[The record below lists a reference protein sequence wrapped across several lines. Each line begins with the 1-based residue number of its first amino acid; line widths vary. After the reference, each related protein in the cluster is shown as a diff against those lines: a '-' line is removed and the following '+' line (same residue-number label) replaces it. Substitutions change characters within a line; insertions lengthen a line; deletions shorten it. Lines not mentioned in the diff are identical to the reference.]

1 MNASSR
7 PSPSRLSRFV
17 ERCADAIMRHRR
29 ILLTLCLAVTVA
41 LGCSATRLRLDPGFN
56 KMIPMQHPYMQVF
69 NRYAS
74 AFPGANTILVSLRW
88 KGHGDIYNPAFMDDL
103 RHATD
108 DVFFIPGVNRSRV
121 FSLFTPNVRYTE
133 VTEAG
138 FRGDVVV
145 PGQFSSSNPDDLAKV
160 RRNVARS
167 GQIGRLVGNDLH
179 SALIRAE
186 LRETDPVTGKHLDYS
201 AVARQLEQI
210 RARYSN
216 QDVEVDIIGFA
227 KLVGDVEA
235 GISGVIGFFALAF
248 LITAALLFAYTRS
261 AKTTVLALFVALLP
275 VVWLLGALPVL
286 GLGIDPM
293 SILVPFLIFSIG
305 VSHAVQMTNAW
316 KQALVAG
323 MSSTDAARD
332 AFRKLFVPGTVALLT
347 NALGFMVIM
356 RIQIEIVRELGVTAC
371 LGVLLM
377 IVTNKV
383 FLPILLSYT
392 RLEAG
397 TLARAKNRAAQG
409 GSRLWTRF
417 AMFARPA
424 PALGVFVI
432 ALLLLAF
439 GARESRKLQ
448 IGDIGAGAP
457 ELRATSRYNLDN
469 ARITSQYNIGVDAL
483 AVIVETTGYDDACL
497 HYPVMSAIER
507 FEMEMRG
514 VAGVQSV
521 VSVPSLAKISIA
533 AFNEGNPRWGALP
546 RSSDGLTQGSSA
558 FDPDNGMNT
567 ENCQAIQVLIYTTD
581 HEGKT
586 IAHIVDEI
594 KRLAA
599 QDHTPNIAFR
609 LAGGNVGVMAAT
621 NEAVG
626 DAEVAML
633 LSIFGAIALLC
644 FVTFRSW
651 RAVLCIVVPLTVVSI
666 LCNAVMAWLGIGLK
680 VATLPVITLGVGVG
694 VDYGIY
700 LYERLQHEVRG
711 GATLPEAFAAAMR
724 QRGTA
729 ALFTAV
735 TMFIGVGT
743 WAFSALKFQVDMGVL
758 LAFMF
763 LVNLF
768 GAVFLLPAL
777 AAWLG
782 VERAERRAASRIGAA
797 GVAVATVRNPTGA
810 ADAPVRGAA
819 SAPGEVEPAAL
830 EHGNPGR

>member
-1 MNASSR
+1 MTTTPRTSA
-7 PSPSRLSRFV
+7 LARFV
-17 ERCADAIMRHRR
+17 DRCASAIMRHRLV
-29 ILLTLCLAVTVA
+29 LLTLCVA
-41 LGCSATRLRLDPGFN
+41 LTAAFGYSATRLRLDPGFN
-56 KMIPMQHPYMQVF
+56 KMIPMEHPYMQVF

-74 AFPGANTILVSLRW
+74 AFPGANTVLVSLRW
-88 KGHGDIYNPAFMDDL
+88 KGQGDIYNEPFMDAL

-145 PGQFSSSNPDDLAKV
+145 PGQFSSNNPDDLAKV

-167 GQIGRLVGNDLH
+167 GQIGRLVSNDLKA
-179 SALIRAE
+179 ALIRAE
-186 LRETDPVTGKHLDYS
+186 LRETDPVTGKRLDYS
-201 AVARQLEQI
+201 AVAKQLEQI
-210 RARYSN
+210 RARYAN
-216 QDVEVDIIGFA
+216 ANVEVDIIGFA

-235 GISGVIGFFALAF
+235 GIAGVMVFFGIAF
-248 LITAALLFAYTRS
+248 AITALLLLAYTRS
-261 AKTTVLALFVALLP
+261 WRTTALALCVALLP
-275 VVWLLGALPVL
+275 VVWLLGALPML

-316 KQALVAG
+316 KQALATG
-323 MSSTDAARD
+323 LSSADAARD

-356 RIQIEIVRELGVTAC
+356 RIRIDIVRELGITAC

-392 RLEAG
+392 RLERGALVRAQRRVAQQKSG
-397 TLARAKNRAAQG
+397 GRADGWARFG
-409 GSRLWTRF
+409 V
-417 AMFARPA
+417 FARPL
-424 PALGVFVI
+424 PALGVFAV
-432 ALLLLAF
+432 ALALLAF
-439 GARESRKLQ
+439 GAQASRALQ
-448 IGDIGAGAP
+448 IGDIGSGAP

-483 AVIVETTGYDDACL
+483 AVIVETQGYDDACL

-507 FEMEMRG
+507 FEMQMRG

-521 VSVPSLAKISIA
+521 VSVPSLAKVSIA
-533 AFNEGNPRWGALP
+533 AFNEGNLRWGALP
-546 RSSDGLTQGSSA
+546 RSSDGLTQGASA

-567 ENCQAIQVLIYTTD
+567 ENCQAIQVLIYTD
-581 HEGKT
+581 NHEGRT

-594 KRLAA
+594 KRFAA
-599 QDHTPNIAFR
+599 EDETQGVAFR

-621 NEAVG
+621 NEAVA
-626 DAEVAML
+626 DAEIAML

-651 RAVLCIVVPLTVVSI
+651 RAVLCIIVPLTIVSI

-700 LYERLQHEVRG
+700 LYERLQHELRA
-711 GATLPEAFAAAMR
+711 GASLPEAFGAAMR

-743 WAFSALKFQVDMGVL
+743 WAGSALKFQMDMGVL

-782 VERAERRAASRIGAA
+782 VERAERRAAQGSKAA
-797 GVAVATVRNPTGA
+797 LHGTAVAQAR
-810 ADAPVRGAA
+810 
-819 SAPGEVEPAAL
+819 S
-830 EHGNPGR
+830 

>member
-1 MNASSR
+1 MTATPRTSA
-7 PSPSRLSRFV
+7 LARFV
-17 ERCADAIMRHRR
+17 DRCASAIMRHRLV
-29 ILLTLCLAVTVA
+29 LLTLCVA
-41 LGCSATRLRLDPGFN
+41 LTAAFGYSATRLRLDPGFN
-56 KMIPMQHPYMQVF
+56 KMIPMEHPYMQVF

-74 AFPGANTILVSLRW
+74 AFPGANTVLVSLRW
-88 KGHGDIYNPAFMDDL
+88 KGQGDIYNEPFMDAL

-145 PGQFSSSNPDDLAKV
+145 PGQFSSNNPADLAKV

-167 GQIGRLVGNDLH
+167 GQIGRLVSNDLKA
-179 SALIRAE
+179 ALIRAE
-186 LRETDPVTGKHLDYS
+186 LRETDPATGKRLDYS
-201 AVARQLEQI
+201 AVAKQLEQI
-210 RARYSN
+210 RARYASQN
-216 QDVEVDIIGFA
+216 VEVDIIGFA

-235 GISGVIGFFALAF
+235 GIAGVMVFFGIAF
-248 LITAALLFAYTRS
+248 AITALLLLAYTRS
-261 AKTTVLALFVALLP
+261 LRTTALALCVALLP
-275 VVWLLGALPVL
+275 VVWLLGALPML

-316 KQALVAG
+316 KQALATG
-323 MSSTDAARD
+323 LSSAEAARD

-356 RIQIEIVRELGVTAC
+356 RIRIDIVRELGITAC

-392 RLEAG
+392 RLERGA
-397 TLARAKNRAAQG
+397 LARAQSRVAQRRSG
-409 GSRLWTRF
+409 AKADGWARF
-417 AMFARPA
+417 GVFARPL
-424 PALGVFVI
+424 PALGVF
-432 ALLLLAF
+432 ALALGLLAF
-439 GARESRKLQ
+439 GAQASRALQ
-448 IGDIGAGAP
+448 IGDIGSGAP
-457 ELRATSRYNLDN
+457 ELRATSRYNVDN

-483 AVIVETTGYDDACL
+483 AVIVETQGYDDACL

-507 FEMEMRG
+507 FEMQMRG

-521 VSVPSLAKISIA
+521 VSVPSLAKVSIA
-533 AFNEGNPRWGALP
+533 AFNEGNPRWAALP
-546 RSSDGLTQGSSA
+546 RSSDGLTQGAGA

-567 ENCQAIQVLIYTTD
+567 ENCQAIQVLIYTD
-581 HEGKT
+581 NHEGRT

-594 KRLAA
+594 KRFAA
-599 QDHTPNIAFR
+599 EDETKGVAFR

-621 NEAVG
+621 NEAVA
-626 DAEVAML
+626 DAEIAML

-651 RAVLCIVVPLTVVSI
+651 RAVLCIVVPLTIVSI

-700 LYERLQHEVRG
+700 LYERLQHELRA
-711 GATLPEAFAAAMR
+711 GASLPEAFGAAMR

-743 WAFSALKFQVDMGVL
+743 WAGSALKFQVDMGVL

-782 VERAERRAASRIGAA
+782 VERAERRAAQGSEAA
-797 GVAVATVRNPTGA
+797 
-810 ADAPVRGAA
+810 VRGAA
-819 SAPGEVEPAAL
+819 VAQA
-830 EHGNPGR
+830 GR

>member
-1 MNASSR
+1 MNDLFR
-7 PSPSRLSRFV
+7 PPEVTRASRLTRFV
-17 ERCADAIMRHRR
+17 ERCADAIMLHRR
-29 ILLTLCLAVTVA
+29 LLLTLCVA
-41 LGCSATRLRLDPGFN
+41 LTLALGWSATRLRLDPGFN

-69 NRYAS
+69 ERYAS
-74 AFPGANTILVSLRW
+74 AFPGANTVLVSLRW
-88 KGHGDIYNPAFMDDL
+88 KGPGDIYNQTFMDEL

-145 PGQFSSSNPDDLAKV
+145 PGQFSSASREDLEKI

-167 GQIGRLVGNDLH
+167 GQIGQLVGNDLK

-186 LRETDPVTGKHLDYS
+186 LREVDPATGKRLDYS
-201 AVARQLEQI
+201 AVARQLEKI
-210 RARYSN
+210 RAHYAN
-216 QDVEVDIIGFA
+216 QNVDVNIIGFA
-227 KLVGDVEA
+227 KLVGDVED
-235 GISGVIGFFALAF
+235 GIAGVIGFFALAF
-248 LITAALLFAYTRS
+248 FVTGVLLLLYTRS
-261 AKTTVLALFVALLP
+261 LKTTLLALLVASLP
-275 VVWLLGALPVL
+275 VVWLLGVLPLL

-323 MSSTDAARD
+323 ASPVDAARD

-347 NALGFMVIM
+347 NALGFLVIM
-356 RIQIEIVRELGVTAC
+356 RIQIDIVRELGITAC

-392 RLEAG
+392 RLERG
-397 TLARAKNRAAQG
+397 TLKRAQRVAAAG
-409 GSRLWTRF
+409 GNRLWAGF
-417 AMFARPA
+417 AIFAKPL
-424 PALGVFVI
+424 PALGVFAI
-432 ALLLLAF
+432 ALVLLAF
-439 GARESRKLQ
+439 GTLESRKLE

-457 ELRATSRYNLDN
+457 ELRSTSRYNIDN
-469 ARITSQYNIGVDAL
+469 AAVTHQYNIGVDVL
-483 AVIVETTGYDDACL
+483 SVIVETAGFDDACL
-497 HYPVMSAIER
+497 HFPVMSVIER
-507 FEMEMRG
+507 FEMQMRG
-514 VAGVQSV
+514 VDGVQSV
-521 VSVPSLAKISIA
+521 TSVPSLAKVSIA
-533 AFNEGNPRWGALP
+533 AFNEGNPRWAALP
-546 RSSDGLTQGSSA
+546 RSSEGLTQGA
-558 FDPDNGMNT
+558 NGFDPDNGMNT
-567 ENCQAIQVLIYTTD
+567 QNCQAIQVLIYTAN
-581 HEGKT
+581 HEGTT
-586 IAHIVDEI
+586 IAHIIDEI
-594 KRLAA
+594 KRFST
-599 QDHTPNIAFR
+599 QDRVPGVEFR

-626 DAEVAML
+626 DAEVTML
-633 LSIFGAIALLC
+633 LSIFGAITLLC
-644 FVTFRSW
+644 ALTFRLW
-651 RAVLCIVVPLTVVSI
+651 RAVLCIIVPLTLVSI
-666 LCNAVMAWLGIGLK
+666 LCNAVMARLGIGLK

-700 LYERLQHEVRG
+700 LYERLQHELRHG
-711 GATLPEAFAAAMR
+711 GTLPEAFAQAMR

-729 ALFTAV
+729 ALFTAA

-782 VERAERRAASRIGAA
+782 VGQAERRVAHERSSAAQAKPRS
-797 GVAVATVRNPTGA
+797 
-810 ADAPVRGAA
+810 
-819 SAPGEVEPAAL
+819 AAL
-830 EHGNPGR
+830 TPGNTLQ

>member
-1 MNASSR
+1 MNDLSR
-7 PSPSRLSRFV
+7 PHDAVPAPRLAAFV
-17 ERCADAIMRHRR
+17 ERCADFIIRRRR
-29 ILLTLCLAVTVA
+29 ILLVLCIALTLA
-41 LGCSATRLRLDPGFN
+41 LGASASRLKLDPGFS

-74 AFPGANTILVSLRW
+74 VFPGANTVLVSLRW
-88 KGHGDIYNPAFMDDL
+88 KGDGDIYNEPFMDAL

-108 DVFFIPGVNRSRV
+108 DVFFIPGINRARV
-121 FSLFTPNVRYTE
+121 FSLFTPNVHYTE

-145 PGQFSSSNPDDLAKV
+145 PGQFSSANPDDLAKV

-167 GQIGRLVGNDLH
+167 GQIGRLVGNDLK

-186 LRETDPVTGKHLDYS
+186 LRETDPSTGKRFDYGT
-201 AVARQLEQI
+201 VARQLDEI
-210 RARYSN
+210 RARYAN
-216 QDVEVDIIGFA
+216 QNVDVNIIGFA
-227 KLVGDVEA
+227 KLVGDVES
-235 GISGVIGFFALAF
+235 GIAGVIAFFAVAF
-248 LITAALLFAYTRS
+248 LITAVLLFAYTRS
-261 AKTTVLALFVALLP
+261 LRTTVLALLVALLP
-275 VVWLLGALPVL
+275 VVWLLGALPLL

-323 MSSTDAARD
+323 ESPADAAHD

-356 RIQIEIVRELGVTAC
+356 RIQIDIVRELGVTAC

-392 RLEAG
+392 RLERG
-397 TLARAKNRAAQG
+397 TLARAQRTAAAG
-409 GSRLWTRF
+409 GGRLWSGF
-417 AMFARPA
+417 AMFARPL
-424 PALGVFVI
+424 PALGVF
-432 ALLLLAF
+432 ALALGLLVY
-439 GARESRKLQ
+439 GALESRKLE
-448 IGDIGAGAP
+448 IGDIGTGAP
-457 ELRATSRYNLDN
+457 ELRANSRYNVDN
-469 ARITSQYNIGVDAL
+469 AAITHQYDIGVDVL
-483 AVIVETTGYDDACL
+483 SVIVETTGFDDACL
-497 HYPVMSAIER
+497 HYPVMSAIEK
-507 FEMEMRG
+507 FEMDMRG

-521 VSVPSLAKISIA
+521 TSVASQGKVFIA
-533 AFNEGNPRWGALP
+533 AFNEGNPRWAALP
-546 RSSDGLTQGSSA
+546 RSSDGLTQGAKA
-558 FDPDNGMNT
+558 FDADNGLNT
-567 ENCQAIQVLIYTTD
+567 ENCKAIQVLIYTAN

-586 IAHIVDEI
+586 IAHIVSEI
-594 KRLAA
+594 KRFASENG
-599 QDHTPNIAFR
+599 TPNVAFR

-621 NEAVG
+621 NEAVA
-626 DAEVAML
+626 DAEIAML

-644 FVTFRSW
+644 ALTFRSW
-651 RAVLCIVVPLTVVSI
+651 RAVLCIIVPLTLVSI
-666 LCNAVMAWLGIGLK
+666 LCNAVMARLGIGLK

-700 LYERLQHEVRG
+700 LYERLQHGIRD
-711 GATLPEAFAAAMR
+711 GATLPAAFADAMR

-782 VERAERRAASRIGAA
+782 VERAERRAAHVAPVTPSVGAA
-797 GVAVATVRNPTGA
+797 T
-810 ADAPVRGAA
+810 
-819 SAPGEVEPAAL
+819 PALNQARAL
-830 EHGNPGR
+830 EHGNQMH

>member
-1 MNASSR
+1 MTATPRTSS
-7 PSPSRLSRFV
+7 LARFV
-17 ERCADAIMRHRR
+17 DRCASAIMRHRLV
-29 ILLTLCLAVTVA
+29 LLTLCVA
-41 LGCSATRLRLDPGFN
+41 LTAAFGYSATRLRLDPGFN
-56 KMIPMQHPYMQVF
+56 KMIPMEHPYMQVF

-74 AFPGANTILVSLRW
+74 AFPGANTVLVSLRW
-88 KGHGDIYNPAFMDDL
+88 KGQGDIYNEPFMDAL

-145 PGQFSSSNPDDLAKV
+145 PGQFSSNNPDDLAKV

-167 GQIGRLVGNDLH
+167 GQIGRLVSNDLKA
-179 SALIRAE
+179 ALIRAE
-186 LRETDPVTGKHLDYS
+186 LRETDPVTGKRLDYS
-201 AVARQLEQI
+201 AVAKQLEQI
-210 RARYSN
+210 RTRYASQN
-216 QDVEVDIIGFA
+216 VEVDIIGFA

-235 GISGVIGFFALAF
+235 GIAGVMVFFGIAF
-248 LITAALLFAYTRS
+248 AITAVLLLAYTRS
-261 AKTTVLALFVALLP
+261 WRTTALALCVALLP
-275 VVWLLGALPVL
+275 VVWLLGALPML

-316 KQALVAG
+316 KQALATG
-323 MSSTDAARD
+323 LSSADAARD

-356 RIQIEIVRELGVTAC
+356 RIRIDIVRELGITAC

-392 RLEAG
+392 RLERGA
-397 TLARAKNRAAQG
+397 LAHAQRRVAQRQNG
-409 GSRLWTRF
+409 GKADGWARF
-417 AMFARPA
+417 GVFARPL
-424 PALGVFVI
+424 PALGVFAV
-432 ALLLLAF
+432 ALGLLAF
-439 GARESRKLQ
+439 GAQASRALQ
-448 IGDIGAGAP
+448 IGDIGSGAP

-483 AVIVETTGYDDACL
+483 AVIVETQGYDDACL

-507 FEMEMRG
+507 FEMQMRG

-521 VSVPSLAKISIA
+521 VSVPSLAKVSIA
-533 AFNEGNPRWGALP
+533 AFNEGNPRWAALP
-546 RSSDGLTQGSSA
+546 RSSDGLTQGAGA

-567 ENCQAIQVLIYTTD
+567 ENCQAIQVLIYTD
-581 HEGKT
+581 NHEGRT

-594 KRLAA
+594 KRFAA
-599 QDHTPNIAFR
+599 EDETQGVAFR

-621 NEAVG
+621 NEAVA
-626 DAEVAML
+626 DAEIAML

-651 RAVLCIVVPLTVVSI
+651 RAVLCIIVPLTLVSI

-700 LYERLQHEVRG
+700 LYERLQHELRA
-711 GATLPEAFAAAMR
+711 GASLPEAFGAAMR

-743 WAFSALKFQVDMGVL
+743 WAGSALKFQVDMGVL

-782 VERAERRAASRIGAA
+782 VERAERRAVQGSQAA
-797 GVAVATVRNPTGA
+797 L
-810 ADAPVRGAA
+810 RGAA
-819 SAPGEVEPAAL
+819 VAQARS
-830 EHGNPGR
+830 

>member
-1 MNASSR
+1 MYDASPPTGSV
-7 PSPSRLSRFV
+7 PASRLAAFV
-17 ERCADAIMRHRR
+17 ERCAAAIMFRR
-29 ILLTLCLAVTVA
+29 RALMLLGVALTLA
-41 LGCSATRLRLDPGFN
+41 LGWSATRLRLDPGFN
-56 KMIPMQHPYMQVF
+56 KMIPMQHPYMQMF
-69 NRYAS
+69 ERYAG

-88 KGHGDIYNPAFMDDL
+88 KGPGDIYNPLFMDAL

-121 FSLFTPNVRYTE
+121 FSLFTPNVHYTE

-145 PGQFSSSNPDDLAKV
+145 PGRFSSADPDDLAKV

-167 GQIGRLVGNDLH
+167 GQIGRLVGNDLK

-186 LRETDPVTGKHLDYS
+186 LRETDPITGKRLDYG
-201 AVARQLEQI
+201 AVARQLEEI
-210 RARYSN
+210 RARYAG
-216 QDVEVDIIGFA
+216 QGVEVNIIGFA

-235 GISGVIGFFALAF
+235 GIAGVMAFFALAF
-248 LITAALLFAYTRS
+248 LITAALLLAYTRS
-261 AKTTVLALFVALLP
+261 PRTSALALLVALLP
-275 VVWLLGALPVL
+275 VVWLLGALPLL

-316 KQALVAG
+316 KQALVRG
-323 MSSTDAARD
+323 ESSIDAARD

-356 RIQIEIVRELGVTAC
+356 RIEIDIVRELGITAC

-392 RLEAG
+392 RLERGA
-397 TLARAKNRAAQG
+397 LARARRSASAGGGRTWAA
-409 GSRLWTRF
+409 F
-417 AMFARPA
+417 AVFARPL
-424 PALGVFVI
+424 PALGVFAVAL
-432 ALLLLAF
+432 ALLAYGTL
-439 GARESRKLQ
+439 ESRRLE
-448 IGDIGAGAP
+448 IGDVGTGAP
-457 ELRATSRYNLDN
+457 ELRANSRYNLDN
-469 ARITSQYNIGVDAL
+469 AAITHQYDIGVDVL
-483 AVIVETTGYDDACL
+483 SVIVETTGFDDACL
-497 HYPVMSAIER
+497 HYPVMSAIET
-507 FEMEMRG
+507 FEMRMRG

-521 VSVPSLAKISIA
+521 TSVASQGKVLIA
-533 AFNEGNPRWGALP
+533 AFNEGNPRWAALP
-546 RSSDGLTQGSSA
+546 RSSDGLTQGSKA

-567 ENCQAIQVLIYTTD
+567 ANCKAIQVLIYTRN
-581 HEGKT
+581 HEGAT
-586 IAHIVDEI
+586 LAHIVDEI
-594 KRLAA
+594 KRFAA
-599 QDHTPNIAFR
+599 ENPTPNVAFR

-626 DAEVAML
+626 EAEVAML
-633 LSIFGAIALLC
+633 MSIFGAIALLC
-644 FVTFRSW
+644 AVTFRSW
-651 RAVLCIVVPLTVVSI
+651 RAVLCIVVPLTLVSI
-666 LCNAVMAWLGIGLK
+666 LCNALMAQLGIGLK

-700 LYERLQHEVRG
+700 LYERLQHALRH
-711 GATLPEAFAAAMR
+711 GATLPDAFAVAMR

-777 AAWLG
+777 AVWLG
-782 VERAERRAASRIGAA
+782 VERAERRAPRAA
-797 GVAVATVRNPTGA
+797 PDATSSPARAVESGQPLR
-810 ADAPVRGAA
+810 
-819 SAPGEVEPAAL
+819 
-830 EHGNPGR
+830 

>member
-1 MNASSR
+1 MNDLSR
-7 PSPSRLSRFV
+7 PHAAVPASRLAAFV
-17 ERCADAIMRHRR
+17 ERCADFIIRRRR
-29 ILLTLCLAVTVA
+29 ILLLLCIALTLA
-41 LGCSATRLRLDPGFN
+41 LGASATRLKLDPGFS

-69 NRYAS
+69 NRHAS
-74 AFPGANTILVSLRW
+74 AFPGANTVLVSLRW
-88 KGHGDIYNPAFMDDL
+88 KGQGDIYNEPFMDAL

-108 DVFFIPGVNRSRV
+108 DVFFIPGINRARV
-121 FSLFTPNVRYTE
+121 FSLFTPNVHYTE

-145 PGQFSSSNPDDLAKV
+145 PGQFSSANPDDLAKV

-167 GQIGRLVGNDLH
+167 GQIGRLVGNDLK

-186 LRETDPVTGKHLDYS
+186 LRETDPTTGQRFDY
-201 AVARQLEQI
+201 ATVARQLEAI
-210 RARYSN
+210 RARYAN
-216 QDVEVDIIGFA
+216 QNVEVNIIGFA
-227 KLVGDVEA
+227 KLVGDVES
-235 GISGVIGFFALAF
+235 GIAGVIAFFAVAF
-248 LITAALLFAYTRS
+248 LITAVLLFVYTRS
-261 AKTTVLALFVALLP
+261 LKTTVLALIVALLP
-275 VVWLLGALPVL
+275 VVWLLGALPLL

-323 MSSTDAARD
+323 ASSSDAARD

-356 RIQIEIVRELGVTAC
+356 RIQIDIVRELGVTAC

-392 RLEAG
+392 RLERG
-397 TLARAKNRAAQG
+397 TLARAQRTAAAG
-409 GSRLWTRF
+409 GSRLWSGF
-417 AMFARPA
+417 AMFARPL
-424 PALGVFVI
+424 PALGVSMV
-432 ALLLLAF
+432 ALGLLAY
-439 GARESRKLQ
+439 GALESRKLE
-448 IGDIGAGAP
+448 IGDIGTGAP
-457 ELRATSRYNLDN
+457 ELRASSRYNVDN
-469 ARITSQYNIGVDAL
+469 AAITHQYDIGVDVL
-483 AVIVETTGYDDACL
+483 SVIVETTGFDDACL
-497 HYPVMSAIER
+497 HYPVMSAIEK
-507 FEMEMRG
+507 FEMDMRG

-521 VSVPSLAKISIA
+521 TSVASQGKVFIA
-533 AFNEGNPRWGALP
+533 AFNEGNPRWAALP
-546 RSSDGLTQGSSA
+546 RSSDGLTQGAKA
-558 FDPDNGMNT
+558 FDADNGLNT
-567 ENCQAIQVLIYTTD
+567 ENCKAIQVLIYTAN

-586 IAHIVDEI
+586 IAHIVSEI
-594 KRLAA
+594 RRFAGEN
-599 QDHTPNIAFR
+599 HTPGVAFR

-626 DAEVAML
+626 DAEIAML

-644 FVTFRSW
+644 ALTFRSW
-651 RAVLCIVVPLTVVSI
+651 RAVLCIIVPLTLVSI
-666 LCNAVMAWLGIGLK
+666 LCNAVMARLGIGLK

-700 LYERLQHEVRG
+700 LYERLQHGIRD
-711 GATLPEAFAAAMR
+711 GATLPAAFADAMR

-743 WAFSALKFQVDMGVL
+743 WGFSALKFQVDMGVL

-782 VERAERRAASRIGAA
+782 VERAERRATHAAAAPASPALNE
-797 GVAVATVRNPTGA
+797 VRT
-810 ADAPVRGAA
+810 
-819 SAPGEVEPAAL
+819 L
-830 EHGNPGR
+830 EHGNPMH

>member
-1 MNASSR
+1 MTATPRTSA
-7 PSPSRLSRFV
+7 LARFV
-17 ERCADAIMRHRR
+17 DRCASAIMRHRLV
-29 ILLTLCLAVTVA
+29 LLTLCVA
-41 LGCSATRLRLDPGFN
+41 LTAAFGYSATRLRLDPGFN
-56 KMIPMQHPYMQVF
+56 KMIPMEHPYMQVF

-74 AFPGANTILVSLRW
+74 AFPGANTVLVSLRW
-88 KGHGDIYNPAFMDDL
+88 KGQGDIYNEPFMDAL

-145 PGQFSSSNPDDLAKV
+145 PGQFSSNNPADLAKV

-167 GQIGRLVGNDLH
+167 GQIGRLVSNDLKA
-179 SALIRAE
+179 ALIRAE
-186 LRETDPVTGKHLDYS
+186 LRETDPATGKRLDYS
-201 AVARQLEQI
+201 AVAKQLEQI
-210 RARYSN
+210 RARYASQN
-216 QDVEVDIIGFA
+216 VEVDIIGFA

-235 GISGVIGFFALAF
+235 GIAGVMVFFGIAF
-248 LITAALLFAYTRS
+248 AITALLLLAYTRS
-261 AKTTVLALFVALLP
+261 LRTTALALCVALLP
-275 VVWLLGALPVL
+275 VVWLLGALPML

-316 KQALVAG
+316 KQALATG
-323 MSSTDAARD
+323 LSSADAARD

-356 RIQIEIVRELGVTAC
+356 RIRIDIVRELGITAC

-392 RLEAG
+392 RLERGALVRAQSRVAQRRSG
-397 TLARAKNRAAQG
+397 AKADGWARFG
-409 GSRLWTRF
+409 V
-417 AMFARPA
+417 FARPL
-424 PALGVFVI
+424 PALGVF
-432 ALLLLAF
+432 ALALGLLAF
-439 GARESRKLQ
+439 GAEASRALQ
-448 IGDIGAGAP
+448 IGDIGSGAP
-457 ELRATSRYNLDN
+457 ELRATSRYNVDN

-483 AVIVETTGYDDACL
+483 AVIVETQGYDDACL

-507 FEMEMRG
+507 FEMQMRG

-521 VSVPSLAKISIA
+521 VSVPSLAKVSIA
-533 AFNEGNPRWGALP
+533 AFNEGNPRWAALP
-546 RSSDGLTQGSSA
+546 RSSDGLTQGAGA

-567 ENCQAIQVLIYTTD
+567 ENCQAIQVLIYTD
-581 HEGKT
+581 NHEGRT

-594 KRLAA
+594 KRFAA
-599 QDHTPNIAFR
+599 EDETKGVAFR

-621 NEAVG
+621 NEAVA
-626 DAEVAML
+626 DAEIAML

-651 RAVLCIVVPLTVVSI
+651 RAVLCIVVPLTIVSI

-700 LYERLQHEVRG
+700 LYERLQHELRA
-711 GATLPEAFAAAMR
+711 GASLPEAFGAAMR

-743 WAFSALKFQVDMGVL
+743 WAGSALKFQVDMGVL

-782 VERAERRAASRIGAA
+782 VERAERRAAQGSEAA
-797 GVAVATVRNPTGA
+797 
-810 ADAPVRGAA
+810 VRGAA
-819 SAPGEVEPAAL
+819 VAQA
-830 EHGNPGR
+830 GR

>member
-1 MNASSR
+1 MNAASR
-7 PSPSRLSRFV
+7 PSLPARFV
-17 ERCADAIMRHRR
+17 ERCADAIMCYRVV
-29 ILLTLCLAVTVA
+29 LLALCVAATLA
-41 LGCSATRLRLDPGFN
+41 LGLSATRLELDPGFN
-56 KMIPMQHPYMQVF
+56 KMIPMEHPYMQVF

-74 AFPGANTILVSLRW
+74 AFPGANTMLVSLRW
-88 KGHGDIYNPAFMDDL
+88 KGDGDIYNPQFMEDL
-103 RHATD
+103 RRATD
-108 DVFFIPGVNRSRV
+108 DVFFIPCVNRARV

-145 PGQFSSSNPDDLAKV
+145 PGQFSSSNADDLAKV

-167 GQIGRLVGNDLH
+167 GQIGRLVSNDLK

-186 LRETDPVTGKHLDYS
+186 LRETDPVTGKRLDYS
-201 AVARQLEQI
+201 AVAKQLDAI

-216 QDVEVDIIGFA
+216 AQVDVDIIGFA

-235 GISGVIGFFALAF
+235 GIAGVMAFFALAF
-248 LITAALLFAYTRS
+248 AITAALLLAYTRS
-261 AKTTVLALFVALLP
+261 LRTTLLALCVALLP

-316 KQALVAG
+316 KQALATG
-323 MSSTDAARD
+323 LNSTDAARD

-356 RIQIEIVRELGVTAC
+356 RIRIDIVRELGITAC

-377 IVTNKV
+377 IITNKV
-383 FLPILLSYT
+383 FLPILLSWT
-392 RLEAG
+392 KLERGA
-397 TLARAKNRAAQG
+397 LARAARGAHGDGRKGWA
-409 GSRLWTRF
+409 RF
-417 AMFARPA
+417 GVFARPL
-424 PALGVFVI
+424 PALGVF
-432 ALLLLAF
+432 ALALVLLAG
-439 GARESRKLQ
+439 GAYGSRALQ
-448 IGDIGAGAP
+448 IGDIGSGAP
-457 ELRATSRYNLDN
+457 ELRANARYNLDN
-469 ARITSQYNIGVDAL
+469 AAITSQYNIGVDAL
-483 AVIVETTGYDDACL
+483 SVIVETTGFDDACL

-507 FEMEMRG
+507 FEMQMRG

-521 VSVPSLAKISIA
+521 VSVPSLAKVSIA
-533 AFNEGNPRWGALP
+533 AFNEGNPRWAALP
-546 RSSDGLTQGSSA
+546 RSTDGLTQGASA

-567 ENCQAIQVLIYTTD
+567 GNCQAIQVLIYTEN
-581 HEGKT
+581 HEGRT
-586 IAHIVDEI
+586 VAHIVDEI
-594 KRLAA
+594 KRFSAEDET
-599 QDHTPNIAFR
+599 QGVAFR

-621 NEAVG
+621 NEAVA
-626 DAEVAML
+626 DAEIAML
-633 LSIFGAIALLC
+633 LSIFSAITLLC

-651 RAVLCIVVPLTVVSI
+651 RAVLCIIVPLTLVSI

-700 LYERLQHEVRG
+700 LYERLQHEVRA
-711 GATLPEAFAAAMR
+711 GASLPEAFAQAMR

-782 VERAERRAASRIGAA
+782 VEAAERRTAQRAAQQ
-797 GVAVATVRNPTGA
+797 
-810 ADAPVRGAA
+810 
-819 SAPGEVEPAAL
+819 PAARSNAAHVG
-830 EHGNPGR
+830 EPG

>member
-1 MNASSR
+1 MTATPRTSA
-7 PSPSRLSRFV
+7 LARFV
-17 ERCADAIMRHRR
+17 DRCASAIMRHRLV
-29 ILLTLCLAVTVA
+29 LLTLCVA
-41 LGCSATRLRLDPGFN
+41 LTAAFGYSATRLRLDPGFN
-56 KMIPMQHPYMQVF
+56 KMIPMEHPYMQVF

-74 AFPGANTILVSLRW
+74 AFPGANTVLVSLRW
-88 KGHGDIYNPAFMDDL
+88 KGQGDIYNEPFMDAL

-145 PGQFSSSNPDDLAKV
+145 PGQFSSNNPDDLAKV

-167 GQIGRLVGNDLH
+167 GQIGRLVSNDLKA
-179 SALIRAE
+179 ALIRAE
-186 LRETDPVTGKHLDYS
+186 LRETDPATGKRLDYS
-201 AVARQLEQI
+201 AVAKQLEQI
-210 RARYSN
+210 RARYAN
-216 QDVEVDIIGFA
+216 QNVEVDIIGFA

-235 GISGVIGFFALAF
+235 GIAGVMVFFGIAF
-248 LITAALLFAYTRS
+248 AITALLLLAYTRS
-261 AKTTVLALFVALLP
+261 LRTTALALCVALLP
-275 VVWLLGALPVL
+275 VVWLLGALPML

-316 KQALVAG
+316 KQALATG
-323 MSSTDAARD
+323 LSSADAARD

-356 RIQIEIVRELGVTAC
+356 RIRIDIVRELGITAC

-392 RLEAG
+392 RLERGALVRAQSRVAQRRSG
-397 TLARAKNRAAQG
+397 AKADGWARFG
-409 GSRLWTRF
+409 V
-417 AMFARPA
+417 FARPL
-424 PALGVFVI
+424 PALGVF
-432 ALLLLAF
+432 ALALGLLAF
-439 GARESRKLQ
+439 GAQASRALQ
-448 IGDIGAGAP
+448 IGDIGSGAP
-457 ELRATSRYNLDN
+457 ELRATSRYNVDN

-483 AVIVETTGYDDACL
+483 AVIVETQGYDDACL

-507 FEMEMRG
+507 FEMQMRG

-521 VSVPSLAKISIA
+521 VSVPSLAKVSIA
-533 AFNEGNPRWGALP
+533 AFNEGNPRWAALP
-546 RSSDGLTQGSSA
+546 RSSDGLTQGAGA

-567 ENCQAIQVLIYTTD
+567 ENCQAIQVLIYTD
-581 HEGKT
+581 NHEGRT

-594 KRLAA
+594 KRFAA
-599 QDHTPNIAFR
+599 EDETQGVAFR

-621 NEAVG
+621 NEAVA
-626 DAEVAML
+626 DAEIAML

-651 RAVLCIVVPLTVVSI
+651 RAVLCIVVPLTIVSI

-700 LYERLQHEVRG
+700 LYERLQHELRA
-711 GATLPEAFAAAMR
+711 GASLPEAFGAAMR

-743 WAFSALKFQVDMGVL
+743 WAGSALKFQVDMGVL

-782 VERAERRAASRIGAA
+782 VERAERRAAQGSEAAVHGAA
-797 GVAVATVRNPTGA
+797 VAQA
-810 ADAPVRGAA
+810 
-819 SAPGEVEPAAL
+819 
-830 EHGNPGR
+830 GR

>member
-1 MNASSR
+1 MNPSS
-7 PSPSRLSRFV
+7 PPRLRAGSLPVRLV
-17 ERCADAIMRHRR
+17 DRCADMLIRYRR
-29 ILLTLCLAVTVA
+29 ILLILCMAATVA
-41 LGCSATRLRLDPGFN
+41 LGISATRLRLDPGFE

-69 NRYAS
+69 NRYAN
-74 AFPGANTILVSLRW
+74 AFPGANTVLVSLRW
-88 KGHGDIYNPAFMDDL
+88 KGQGDIYNQKFMDAL

-108 DVFFIPGVNRSRV
+108 DVFFIPGINRARV
-121 FSLFTPNVRYTE
+121 FSLFTPNVHYTE

-138 FRGDVVV
+138 FRGESVV
-145 PGQFSSSNPDDLAKV
+145 PGQFSSASPGDLAKV
-160 RRNVARS
+160 RHNVARS
-167 GQIGRLVGNDLH
+167 GQIGSLVGNDLK
-179 SALIRAE
+179 SALVRAE
-186 LRETDPVTGKHLDYS
+186 FRDTDAADGRRLDYA
-201 AVARQLEQI
+201 AVATQLEAI
-210 RARYSN
+210 RARYAS
-216 QDVEVDIIGFA
+216 QDIEVDIIGFA

-235 GISGVIGFFALAF
+235 GISGVVAFFALAF
-248 LITAALLFAYTRS
+248 LITAVLLRLYTCSLR
-261 AKTTVLALFVALLP
+261 TTLLALSVALLP
-275 VVWLLGALPVL
+275 VVWLLGALPML

-323 MSSTDAARD
+323 LDPVDAARD
-332 AFRKLFVPGTVALLT
+332 AFRKLFLPGTVALLT

-356 RIQIEIVRELGVTAC
+356 RIRIEIVRELGVTAC

-377 IVTNKV
+377 ILTNKV

-392 RLEAG
+392 SIEAG
-397 TLARAKNRAAQG
+397 ALAHARRRETAGGGRRWAWFAA
-409 GSRLWTRF
+409 
-417 AMFARPA
+417 FARPV
-424 PALGVFVI
+424 PAAAVLLAAL
-432 ALLLLAF
+432 ALLACGTL
-439 GARESRKLQ
+439 ESRKLE

-457 ELRATSRYNLDN
+457 ELRSTSRYNLDN
-469 ARITSQYNIGVDAL
+469 AAITSQYDIGVDVL
-483 AVIVETTGYDDACL
+483 SVIVEVTGVESACL
-497 HYPVMSAIER
+497 DFPAMSAIER
-507 FEMEMRG
+507 FEMSMRG

-521 VSVPSLAKISIA
+521 VSVPTAAKVSIA
-533 AFNEGNPRWGALP
+533 AFNEGNPRWAALP
-546 RSSDGLTQGSSA
+546 RSSEGLTQGASA
-558 FDPDNGMNT
+558 YDPDNGMNT
-567 ENCQAIQVLIYTTD
+567 ENCKASQVLVYSRN

-586 IAHIVDEI
+586 IAHIISEA

-599 QDHTPNIAFR
+599 QNTNPNVAFR
-609 LAGGNVGVMAAT
+609 LGGGNVGVMAAT

-626 DAEVAML
+626 EAEVAML

-644 FVTFRSW
+644 LLTFRSW
-651 RAVLCIVVPLTVVSI
+651 RAVLCIVVPLTIVSI
-666 LCNAVMAWLGIGLK
+666 LCNAVMARLGIGLK

-700 LYERLQHEVRG
+700 LYERMQHELRS
-711 GATLPEAFAAAMR
+711 GASLPDAFLEAMR

-743 WAFSALKFQVDMGVL
+743 WVFSALKFQVDMGVL

-782 VERAERRAASRIGAA
+782 VERAERPSTGAMRDPREQSSGFRSST
-797 GVAVATVRNPTGA
+797 GVAT
-810 ADAPVRGAA
+810 PVLER
-819 SAPGEVEPAAL
+819 EV
-830 EHGNPGR
+830 

>member
-1 MNASSR
+1 MTATPRTSA
-7 PSPSRLSRFV
+7 LARFV
-17 ERCADAIMRHRR
+17 DRCASAIMRHRLV
-29 ILLTLCLAVTVA
+29 LLTLCVA
-41 LGCSATRLRLDPGFN
+41 LTAAFGYSATRLRLDPGFN
-56 KMIPMQHPYMQVF
+56 KMIPMEHPYMQVF

-74 AFPGANTILVSLRW
+74 AFPGANTVLVSLRW
-88 KGHGDIYNPAFMDDL
+88 KGQGDIYNEPFMDAL

-145 PGQFSSSNPDDLAKV
+145 PGQFSSNNPADLAKV

-167 GQIGRLVGNDLH
+167 GQIGRLVSNDLKA
-179 SALIRAE
+179 ALIRAE
-186 LRETDPVTGKHLDYS
+186 LRETDPATGKRLDYS
-201 AVARQLEQI
+201 AVAKQLEQI
-210 RARYSN
+210 RARYASQN
-216 QDVEVDIIGFA
+216 VEVDIIGFA

-235 GISGVIGFFALAF
+235 GIAGVMVFFGIAF
-248 LITAALLFAYTRS
+248 AITALLLLAYTRS
-261 AKTTVLALFVALLP
+261 LRTTALALCVALLP
-275 VVWLLGALPVL
+275 VVWLLGALPML

-316 KQALVAG
+316 KQALATG
-323 MSSTDAARD
+323 LSSADAARD

-356 RIQIEIVRELGVTAC
+356 RIRIDIVRELGITAC

-392 RLEAG
+392 RLERGA
-397 TLARAKNRAAQG
+397 LARAQSRVAQRRSG
-409 GSRLWTRF
+409 AKADGWARF
-417 AMFARPA
+417 GVFARPL
-424 PALGVFVI
+424 PALGVF
-432 ALLLLAF
+432 ALALGLLAF
-439 GARESRKLQ
+439 GAQASRALQ
-448 IGDIGAGAP
+448 IGDIGSGAP
-457 ELRATSRYNLDN
+457 ELRATSRYNVDN

-483 AVIVETTGYDDACL
+483 AVIVETQGYDDACL

-507 FEMEMRG
+507 FEMQMRG

-521 VSVPSLAKISIA
+521 VSVPSLAKVSIA
-533 AFNEGNPRWGALP
+533 AFNEGNPRWAALP
-546 RSSDGLTQGSSA
+546 RSSDGLTQGAGA

-567 ENCQAIQVLIYTTD
+567 ENCQAIQVLIYTD
-581 HEGKT
+581 NHEGRT

-594 KRLAA
+594 KRFAA
-599 QDHTPNIAFR
+599 EDETKGVAFR

-621 NEAVG
+621 NEAVA
-626 DAEVAML
+626 DAEIAML

-651 RAVLCIVVPLTVVSI
+651 RAVLCIVVPLTIVSI

-700 LYERLQHEVRG
+700 LYERLQHELRA
-711 GATLPEAFAAAMR
+711 GASLPEAFGAAMR

-735 TMFIGVGT
+735 TMFIGVAT
-743 WAFSALKFQVDMGVL
+743 WAGSALKFQVDMGVL

-782 VERAERRAASRIGAA
+782 VERAERRAAQGSEAA
-797 GVAVATVRNPTGA
+797 
-810 ADAPVRGAA
+810 VRGAA
-819 SAPGEVEPAAL
+819 VAQA
-830 EHGNPGR
+830 GR

>member
-1 MNASSR
+1 MNDLSR
-7 PSPSRLSRFV
+7 PPEAVSASRLAAFV
-17 ERCADAIMRHRR
+17 ERCADTIIRR
-29 ILLTLCLAVTVA
+29 RKLLMLLCVAVTLA
-41 LGCSATRLRLDPGFN
+41 LGLSATRLKLDPGFN
-56 KMIPMQHPYMQVF
+56 KMIPMQHPYMRVF
-69 NRYAS
+69 ERYAG

-88 KGHGDIYNPAFMDDL
+88 KGDGDIYNQTFMDAL

-121 FSLFTPNVRYTE
+121 FSLFTPNVHYTE

-145 PGQFSSSNPDDLAKV
+145 PGQFSSANPDDLAKV

-167 GQIGRLVGNDLH
+167 GQIGRLVGNDLK

-186 LRETDPVTGKHLDYS
+186 LRETDPATGKRLDYS
-201 AVARQLEQI
+201 AVARQLEEI
-210 RARYSN
+210 RARYAK
-216 QDVEVDIIGFA
+216 QGIDVNIIGFA
-227 KLVGDVEA
+227 KLVGDVENGIA
-235 GISGVIGFFALAF
+235 GVMAFFALAF
-248 LITAALLFAYTRS
+248 LVTAALLFAYTRS
-261 AKTTVLALFVALLP
+261 LKTTVLALVVALLP
-275 VVWLLGALPVL
+275 VVWLLGALPLL

-316 KQALVAG
+316 KQALVRGA
-323 MSSTDAARD
+323 SPADAARD

-356 RIQIEIVRELGVTAC
+356 RIRIDIVRELGITAC

-392 RLEAG
+392 RLERG
-397 TLARAKNRAAQG
+397 TLARAQRTAAAG
-409 GSRLWTRF
+409 GSGRWSRF
-417 AMFARPA
+417 AVFARPA
-424 PALGVFVI
+424 PALGVFAVAL
-432 ALLLLAF
+432 ALLAYGTL
-439 GARESRKLQ
+439 ESRKLE
-448 IGDIGAGAP
+448 IGDIGTGAP
-457 ELRATSRYNLDN
+457 ELRANSRYNIDN
-469 ARITSQYNIGVDAL
+469 AAITHQYNIGVDVL
-483 AVIVETTGYDDACL
+483 SVIVETTGFDDACL
-497 HYPVMSAIER
+497 HYPVMSAIEQ
-507 FEMEMRG
+507 FEMNMRG

-521 VSVPSLAKISIA
+521 TSVSSQGKVFIA
-533 AFNEGNPRWGALP
+533 AFNEGNPRWAALP
-546 RSSDGLTQGSSA
+546 RSSDGLTQGSNA

-567 ENCQAIQVLIYTTD
+567 ANCKAIQVLIYTKN
-581 HEGKT
+581 HEGTT

-594 KRLAA
+594 RRFAA
-599 QDHTPNIAFR
+599 ESPTPNVAFR

-626 DAEVAML
+626 DAEIAML

-644 FVTFRSW
+644 AVTFRSW
-651 RAVLCIVVPLTVVSI
+651 RAVLCIIVPLTLVSI
-666 LCNAVMAWLGIGLK
+666 LCNAVMALLGIGLK

-700 LYERLQHEVRG
+700 LYERLQHDLRH
-711 GATLPEAFAAAMR
+711 GATLPDAFADAMR

-782 VERAERRAASRIGAA
+782 VERAERRVQQAHAQPS
-797 GVAVATVRNPTGA
+797 
-810 ADAPVRGAA
+810 
-819 SAPGEVEPAAL
+819 PAAPATLKPSPAL
-830 EHGNPGR
+830 EPGNPMR

>member
-1 MNASSR
+1 
-7 PSPSRLSRFV
+7 
-17 ERCADAIMRHRR
+17 MRHRQ
-29 ILLTLCLAVTVA
+29 LLLALCLALTVA
-41 LGCSATRLRLDPGFN
+41 FGISATRLRLDPGFN

-88 KGHGDIYNPAFMDDL
+88 KGSGDIYNQQFMDEL

-145 PGQFSSSNPDDLAKV
+145 PGQFSSNNPDDLAKV

-167 GQIGRLVGNDLH
+167 GQIGRLVSNDLKA
-179 SALIRAE
+179 ALIRAE
-186 LRETDPVTGKHLDYS
+186 LRETDPTTGKRLDYG
-201 AVARQLEQI
+201 AVSKQLDQI
-210 RARYSN
+210 RSRYSN
-216 QDVEVDIIGFA
+216 ANVEVDIIGFA

-235 GISGVIGFFALAF
+235 GIAGVMAFFALAF
-248 LITAALLFAYTRS
+248 VITAALLFVYTRS
-261 AKTTVLALFVALLP
+261 LKTTGLALCVALLP
-275 VVWLLGALPVL
+275 VVWLLGALPLL

-316 KQALVAG
+316 KQALATGV
-323 MSSTDAARD
+323 SSAEAARD

-356 RIQIEIVRELGVTAC
+356 RIRIEIVRELGITAC

-377 IVTNKV
+377 IITNKV

-392 RLEAG
+392 QLEHGA
-397 TLARAKNRAAQG
+397 LARAVRRAQAARTSG
-409 GSRLWTRF
+409 WGRF
-417 AMFARPA
+417 GVFAKPL
-424 PALGVFVI
+424 PALAVFVL
-432 ALLLLAF
+432 ALGLLAY
-439 GARESRKLQ
+439 GAKASRDLQ
-448 IGDIGAGAP
+448 IGDIGSGAP
-457 ELRATSRYNLDN
+457 ELRANSRYNLDN
-469 ARITSQYNIGVDAL
+469 ARITSEYNIGVDAL

-507 FEMEMRG
+507 FELQMRG

-521 VSVPSLAKISIA
+521 VSVPSLAKVSIA
-533 AFNEGNPRWGALP
+533 AFNEGNPRWAALP
-546 RSSDGLTQGSSA
+546 RSEAGLTQGASA

-567 ENCQAIQVLIYTTD
+567 GNCQAIQVLIYTEN
-581 HEGKT
+581 HEGRT
-586 IAHIVDEI
+586 IAHIVSEIQRFAAEDET
-594 KRLAA
+594 
-599 QDHTPNIAFR
+599 QGVAFR

-621 NEAVG
+621 NEAVS

-651 RAVLCIVVPLTVVSI
+651 RAVLCIIVPLTLVSI
-666 LCNAVMAWLGIGLK
+666 LCNAVMAKLGIGLK

-700 LYERLQHEVRG
+700 LYERLQHEVRA
-711 GATLPEAFAAAMR
+711 GASLPAAFGEAMR

-782 VERAERRAASRIGAA
+782 VERAERRAARHAAHGTAGAA
-797 GVAVATVRNPTGA
+797 A
-810 ADAPVRGAA
+810 AVRGQARAA
-819 SAPGEVEPAAL
+819 APRVAKPAA
-830 EHGNPGR
+830 EHSR